1 MWKIHGFSCDLIG
14 FIRVLRN
21 CTFFT
26 FHWNSSTV
34 IMYVCTTD
42 YSCFHYSRTVRYSSQ
57 IVGGFSCEKS
67 NYRLVVS
74 VLSLWRLNVQMA
86 FSKHLWLRVYLL
98 GLFLILWDSVWKL
111 LGMNKRPFHN
121 CVGLKTTT
129 STVGDALK
137 LLRSSKKAVL
147 F

>member
-42 YSCFHYSRTVRYSSQ
+42 YSCFHYSRTVRYSSR
-57 IVGGFSCEKS
+57 VLWESSRVLWEGFRVTKS
-67 NYRLVVS
+67 DYRLVVS

-121 CVGLKTTT
+121 CVGLKATT
-129 STVGDALK
+129 STVGDVLK
-137 LLRSSKKAVL
+137 
-147 F
+147 